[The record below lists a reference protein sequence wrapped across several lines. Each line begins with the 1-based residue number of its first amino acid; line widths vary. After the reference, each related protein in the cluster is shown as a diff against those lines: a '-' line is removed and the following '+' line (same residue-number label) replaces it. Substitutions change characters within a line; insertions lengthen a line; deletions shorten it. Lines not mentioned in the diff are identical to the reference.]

1 MRVLDYLLGGLA
13 LLALPFTMWWGIYQ
27 SPQSA
32 VNLEARLEAR
42 AKAALARDGFAW
54 ADVKMDGQRALLTGA
69 APSAD
74 AVIDAAA
81 TIRRSSGP
89 GGLVFGG
96 VTIVENRAD
105 AAPPIS
111 PYVWRAEKTED
122 GRFVLE
128 GYVPAKAIRLR
139 LVEEARLVG
148 RTAVDDRM
156 QLAPGAPA
164 GNFQGIARLAIN
176 QLAKLETG
184 EVTISDY
191 RVTLRGET
199 PDPAIRAEVATA
211 IGAIAAPYRG
221 EPLLAGNVLW
231 RAALADQGLSLTG
244 NVLGEA
250 ERRQILALV
259 DAHFDGPVE
268 DSMVLG
274 PDLPDGWI
282 SGALAGLP
290 HFLAFERG
298 EMVFDAAGGV
308 FLIDGEARGSTAH
321 FLRRDM
327 ARRAAPWRSVVAVSL
342 MRPDLSRIVPEV
354 PGLVSAMSAED
365 LSAGCDGA
373 VEAALASG
381 GLTFTAGSGMLAPES
396 GPALDRLAG
405 ALQRCE
411 PSRRIEI
418 EAPGAAHASDLAD
431 FLVSAGIPRGR
442 LAAISYGGQGDE
454 AANQAADMGGA
465 EAKPVRIRVL
475 ERSGE

>member
-13 LLALPFTMWWGIYQ
+13 LLALPFIMWWGIYQ
-27 SPQSA
+27 STQSA
-32 VNLEARLEAR
+32 VNLEARLEAH
-42 AKAALARDGFAW
+42 AKAALAKDGFDW

-81 TIRRSSGP
+81 AVRRSSWP

-111 PYVWRAEKTED
+111 PYVWRATKTEE
-122 GRFVLE
+122 GRFILE
-128 GYVPAKAIRLR
+128 GYVPAKATRLR
-139 LVEEARLVG
+139 LVEEARLAG
-148 RTAVDDRM
+148 RSAVDDQM
-156 QLAPGAPA
+156 KLAPGAPA

-199 PDPAIRAEVATA
+199 PDPAIRAEVAAA
-211 IGAIAAPYRG
+211 IGGIAAPYRG
-221 EPLLAGNVLW
+221 EPLVAGNVLW
-231 RAALADQGLSLTG
+231 RASLTDTGLSLTG

-259 DAHFDGPVE
+259 AAHFDGPVE
-268 DSMVLG
+268 DAMVLG
-274 PDLPDGWI
+274 PDLPDGWL

-290 HFLAFERG
+290 QFLTFEQG
-298 EMVFDAAGGV
+298 DMAFDASGGV

-327 ARRAAPWRSVVAVSL
+327 ARMAAPWRSVVAVSL
-342 MRPDLSRIVPEV
+342 VRPDVSRNVPEE
-354 PGLVSAMSAED
+354 PGLVSAMSAGD
-365 LSAGCDGA
+365 PAAGCDDA

-381 GLTFTAGSGMLAPES
+381 GLAFAPGSGMLSRDS
-396 GPALDRLAG
+396 GPALDQLAA
-405 ALQRCE
+405 ALQSCE

-431 FLVSAGIPRGR
+431 FLVSTGIPRAR
-442 LAAISYGGQGDE
+442 LAAISYGGQGEE
-454 AANQAADMGGA
+454 AANQAAEAGGA
-465 EAKPVRIRVL
+465 DAKPIRIRVL